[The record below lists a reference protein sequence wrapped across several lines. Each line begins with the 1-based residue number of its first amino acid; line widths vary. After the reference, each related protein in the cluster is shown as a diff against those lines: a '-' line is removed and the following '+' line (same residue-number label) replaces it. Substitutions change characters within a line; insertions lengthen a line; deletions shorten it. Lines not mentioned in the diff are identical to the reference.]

1 MVTQR
6 EGGGSIVLCSDDGA
20 FCQEFSRD
28 IMKMKCNLELNNYLV
43 PATTVGGRVYI
54 GNDV

>member
-6 EGGGSIVLCSDDGA
+6 EGGSIVLYSDDGA